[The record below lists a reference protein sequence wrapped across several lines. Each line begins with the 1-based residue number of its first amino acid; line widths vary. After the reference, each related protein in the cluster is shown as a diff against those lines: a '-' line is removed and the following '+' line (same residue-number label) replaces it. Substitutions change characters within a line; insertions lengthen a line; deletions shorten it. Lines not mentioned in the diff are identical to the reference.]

1 MKAKNNMKHT
11 VRANLFIVLFAL
23 VSHLMAQDD
32 FEKWKQQ
39 QSKGVSD
46 LVGEQTKY
54 LESVTREY
62 DNYAA
67 EQNRQ
72 FENFKTEVEKRW
84 GQYKGNTAKRLVNYD
99 DDLNSRSTVDFEKGE
114 IEVEVIVEDVPRESA
129 DKKDQE
135 ATASLAKKIQKVV
148 TQPAPDKAPLLKNQ
162 VKNTT
167 GKQVT
172 PLQAKAY
179 AKETVQKQPIKKSV
193 EKGAD
198 GKSRIKYSVKIK
210 MVPNHVEVRAKR
222 FKAEILKQSR
232 RFNIDPAVAF
242 AIMQTESSF
251 NPEARSHIPAYGLMQ
266 LVSKSGAR
274 DAYNFVYKKD
284 KLLSGGYL
292 YNPTNNIELGCAYIS
307 KLRHVYFKNIKN
319 DKTAYYCTIAAYN
332 TGAGNVARALTGTTK
347 LKPTAEAA
355 NRLSPEGVYKTLL
368 KKLPYVETKNYLKK
382 VRERSA
388 YYQAWSK

>member
-11 VRANLFIVLFAL
+11 VRANFFIVLFAM
-23 VSHLMAQDD
+23 VSPLIAQDD

-39 QSKGVSD
+39 QSKGASD
-46 LVGEQTKY
+46 LVAEQNKY
-54 LESVTREY
+54 LESVTKEY
-62 DNYAA
+62 DNYAF

-72 FENFKTEVEKRW
+72 FENFKAEVEKKW
-84 GQYKGNTAKRLVNYD
+84 GQYKGSKAKRLVNYD

-114 IEVEVIVEDVPRESA
+114 IEVEVIVEDVSRESP

-135 ATASLAKKIQKVV
+135 AAASLAKKIQKVV
-148 TQPAPDKAPLLKNQ
+148 TQAAPDKAPLLKNQ
-162 VKNTT
+162 VKNAT

-179 AKETVQKQPIKKSV
+179 AKETVKKQPIKKSV

-266 LVSKSGAR
+266 LVPKSGAR